1 MPLQKDLLPT
11 SRTGSTYIPP
21 PMPVKPKVIDGKK
34 DVPKPFE
41 SLSSRSNDDSKSG
54 PIKPQ
59 VAQDTPILPKSQ
71 SFFRLYI

>member
-1 MPLQKDLLPT
+1 MPSHNELFPT
-11 SRTGSTYIPP
+11 SRTGSVSIPKPTP
-21 PMPVKPKVIDGKK
+21 PEPKVIKPKK
-34 DVPKPFE
+34 QATKPFQ
-41 SLSSRSNDDSKSG
+41 SMFSKSNDDSKSG